1 MEMKENILKPKK
13 RLDSKTQTVIGSPV
27 DKKIISP
34 IVKINS
40 DDELLQSDKFFRILL
55 SKSKDRLIQKANI
68 SQDHIFKSLT
78 VIYNRGIVQL
88 SLMSLKEAHNLR
100 FLVYKQFVK
109 TENRKKNQKKL
120 KNFLGS
126 CLKFVEFKRI
136 SVFFRLIGLCQ
147 DKTNPSSSN

>member
-1 MEMKENILKPKK
+1 
-13 RLDSKTQTVIGSPV
+13 
-27 DKKIISP
+27 
-34 IVKINS
+34 
-40 DDELLQSDKFFRILL
+40 
-55 SKSKDRLIQKANI
+55 
-68 SQDHIFKSLT
+68 
-78 VIYNRGIVQL
+78 
-88 SLMSLKEAHNLR
+88 MSLKEAHNLR

-109 TENRKKNQKKL
+109 TENRKKNQTKL